1 LLPGDFEVMWVKQCH
16 KPPIWEWFIASI
28 KMVIWEMVYYC
39 FTHIILVGSLVN
51 WNSSFNE
58 FQRTN
63 PSKRHKIPEL
73 FMLANDYTLCRRVVY
88 PHGFKDS
95 LKKHTRHLNNTKQ
108 FKLMNITMKYSSTI
122 NMD

>member
-1 LLPGDFEVMWVKQCH
+1 MWVEQCH

-73 FMLANDYTLCRRVVY
+73 FMLANDYTLCRRVVL
-88 PHGFKDS
+88 PTWFQRFFK
-95 LKKHTRHLNNTKQ
+95 KT
-108 FKLMNITMKYSSTI
+108 YSPLEQYETI
-122 NMD
+122 KINEHYYEI